1 MTIGVLPIA
10 GRPLTD
16 SLNFHCYCSSRL
28 YYVLKVGDSD
38 VSVLPIVG
46 RPATIKW
53 YANSCFLYNR

>member
-16 SLNFHCYCSSRL
+16 SLHFHCYCSFSL
-28 YYVLKVGDSD
+28 YYVLQVGDSD

-46 RPATIKW
+46 RPATIK
-53 YANSCFLYNR
+53 

>member
-10 GRPLTD
+10 GCPLTD
-16 SLNFHCYCSSRL
+16 SFHCYCSFSL

-46 RPATIKW
+46 RPATLK
-53 YANSCFLYNR
+53 